1 MAIRIALPR
10 FVQKLLLRYWRL
22 TRGMTLGVRAVAFDE
37 TGRVLLVE
45 HSYLPGWHF
54 PGGGVEAGE
63 TLAEALGRELLEEG
77 GLELTGPVELFGV
90 FQQARIDKRD
100 HVALYVCRDWR
111 DTGRPVDG
119 REIVDRGFFAI
130 DTLPEGTSQAVRR
143 RLGELLAKTAPDDV
157 W

>member
-1 MAIRIALPR
+1 MTIRIALPR

-22 TRGMTLGVRAVAFDE
+22 TRGMTLGVRAAVFDE
-37 TGRVLLVE
+37 TGRVLLIE

-63 TLAEALGRELLEEG
+63 TLAGALARELLEEG
-77 GLELTGPVELFGV
+77 GLELTGPVELAGV

-119 REIVDRGFFAI
+119 REIVDRGFFAL
-130 DTLPEGTSQAVRR
+130 DALPDGTSQAVRR
-143 RLGELLAKTAPDDV
+143 RLGELIDGAARDEV